1 MDLAGYNEMI
11 TVPGS
16 IPSLVDRAMRTCLAD
31 RTVSHLTFPN
41 DLQVAPAD
49 AEPWPSVGPART
61 PATAPTFLGGRA
73 VPDAAGLE
81 RAAQVLNQGTKVA
94 MLVGAGAL
102 GAREEIL
109 ATAEAL
115 ASPVIKTL
123 PGKAAVPDDHPLT
136 TGGLGLLG
144 TKPSEAAVHECDTLL
159 MVGTDFPYTAHLP
172 EPGQARTV
180 QIDRDPV
187 RAGNR
192 MPTEVPLVGDA
203 AETLRALL
211 PLLERKDDRGFLEQ
225 AQEAMA
231 AWREDMEALES
242 PDRDPVQPQYLMGVV
257 DRLAADD
264 AVLTCDSGTIA
275 TWAARHWTIRGD
287 RQFYLSGNLATMAC
301 GLPYAIAAQWAFPGR
316 QCIAFTGDGG
326 LAMLMAEL
334 DTAVRYDLPI
344 TVVVASNAALGQIE
358 WEQVVL
364 GYPEYGSATT
374 IASTSPGSPRPAAP
388 PASGWRRPATSR
400 PPSGP
405 PSTTPPRPWSTAWST
420 PTSPRF
426 PARSSSSRP
435 RASPRRSCAASPT
448 SSPPPGPSSRTRST
462 SCAADGWFRGA
473 GQPSAR
479 PAARRLI
486 SSGETSS
493 TWVATLHRCPNG
505 SSNCPDRS
513 P

>member
-1 MDLAGYNEMI
+1 MNGLYDAKLDHAPVLAITGMQETAVLGTGHQQEVHLDRVFMDLAAYNEMI

-16 IPSLVDRAMRTCLAD
+16 IPSLVDRAMRTCLAG

-49 AEPWPSVGPART
+49 AEPWPSVGPARI
-61 PATAPTFLGGRA
+61 PATAPTFLGARA
-73 VPDAAGLE
+73 VPDAA
-81 RAAQVLNQGTKVA
+81 
-94 MLVGAGAL
+94 
-102 GAREEIL
+102 
-109 ATAEAL
+109 
-115 ASPVIKTL
+115 S
-123 PGKAAVPDDHPLT
+123 
-136 TGGLGLLG
+136 LLG

-159 MVGTDFPYTAHLP
+159 MVGTNFPYTAHLP

-225 AQEAMA
+225 AQEAMDT
-231 AWREDMEALES
+231 WREDMDFLES

-264 AVLTCDSGTIA
+264 AILSCDSGTIA

-301 GLPYAIAAQWAFPGR
+301 GLPYAIAAQRAFPGR
-316 QCIAFTGDGG
+316 QCIAFVGDGG

-344 TVVVASNAALGQIE
+344 TVVVNNNAALGQIE

-364 GYPEYGSATT
+364 GYPEYGVRYERSIDFARV
-374 IASTSPGSPRPAAP
+374 AQACG
-388 PASGWRRPATSR
+388 ASGVRVE
-400 PPSGP
+400 
-405 PSTTPPRPWSTAWST
+405 
-420 PTSPRF
+420 
-426 PARSSSSRP
+426 
-435 RASPRRSCAASPT
+435 RAGDLEDAVRAALDH
-448 SSPPPGPSSRTRST
+448 PGPALVDCVVNPHEPPLPGKIEFKQAKGFAEAFLR
-462 SCAADGWFRGA
+462 
-473 GQPSAR
+473 GQPDKLATAR
-479 PAARRLI
+479 TLI
-486 SSGETSS
+486 RDQVDKLRG
-493 TWVATLHRCPNG
+493 
-505 SSNCPDRS
+505 
-513 P
+513 